1 MKKFGILALILIVAA
16 AACST
21 KKVEGT
27 KLPQDT
33 PAYKLGKDL
42 TAILPLL
49 DPDKNAVLFTAKNF
63 TVTVGDV
70 LEVIKGTAGSQ
81 ADQLK
86 QFDAARLKTIV
97 QQQAAQIGE
106 RKLLLAAATE
116 AKTVIPP
123 DQLAQALKA
132 QYDQA
137 GGETQYQEALKTNGV
152 SLEFVKK
159 TIGEDMLIRAFL
171 TKTVFGAI
179 KIEPAEIDKAYAGD
193 KTATVRHILLLPQ
206 GKPDAEKPQI
216 RKKMEGI
223 LERARKG
230 EDFAALAKE
239 FTEDPGSKE
248 TGGLYEDF
256 ERGKMVKPFEDAAF
270 SIPVGQISDIVETAY
285 GYHILKVENRKKE
298 TEPLDKV
305 KAQLEETLKKQKQ
318 GAAYEAYMTEL
329 KAKGKLV
336 EVK

>member
-1 MKKFGILALILIVAA
+1 
-16 AACST
+16 
-21 KKVEGT
+21 
-27 KLPQDT
+27 
-33 PAYKLGKDL
+33 
-42 TAILPLL
+42 
-49 DPDKNAVLFTAKNF
+49 
-63 TVTVGDV
+63 
-70 LEVIKGTAGSQ
+70 VIKGTAGSQ

-137 GGETQYQEALKTNGV
+137 AARRSIRSIENQRREPGIRQEDDR
-152 SLEFVKK
+152 
-159 TIGEDMLIRAFL
+159 EDMLIRAFL

-193 KTATVRHILLLPQ
+193 KTATVRHILLLTQ

-239 FTEDPGSKE
+239 FTEDRAPRRPAACTRTSSGARWSSLSRTPRSAFPSARSATSSRRPTATTSSGRKSQEGNRAPGQ
-248 TGGLYEDF
+248 GQGPA
-256 ERGKMVKPFEDAAF
+256 RGDPQEA
-270 SIPVGQISDIVETAY
+270 
-285 GYHILKVENRKKE
+285 
-298 TEPLDKV
+298 
-305 KAQLEETLKKQKQ
+305 KQ